1 MVAATQIAF
10 ADQFKKGQLGLS
22 DQDYYDR
29 YVAPYARQKF
39 AQASGEAAP
48 MRRGAKLRQG
58 QLVAAQFGGQPTS
71 MGEAATET
79 MAPTFRKAMR
89 EALQRAQV
97 EADEFGAAKMKER
110 GREVAKALETIGTV
124 GQLEAGLL
132 SAIPYVGPILGGA
145 TSAATAGFQGG
156 IRGKRQQLNANPL
169 RTVQFDEGMY
179 SDDGSPRV
187 SGGGGGL
194 YDLYNLSFG

>member
-22 DQDYYDR
+22 DHDYYDP

-71 MGEAATET
+71 MGEAATEKWH
-79 MAPTFRKAMR
+79 PLSERPCERPFRGPRWRLMSS
-89 EALQRAQV
+89 AQ
-97 EADEFGAAKMKER
+97 
-110 GREVAKALETIGTV
+110 
-124 GQLEAGLL
+124 
-132 SAIPYVGPILGGA
+132 
-145 TSAATAGFQGG
+145 
-156 IRGKRQQLNANPL
+156 
-169 RTVQFDEGMY
+169 
-179 SDDGSPRV
+179 PR
-187 SGGGGGL
+187 
-194 YDLYNLSFG
+194 